1 MNRLFGTN
9 GVRGLANS
17 DMNVNLATDL
27 GRAIA
32 TFFKEGEIAIA
43 SDTRTSSD
51 MLRNAVIA
59 GVLSTGMSVCD
70 LGVLPSPALQ
80 FAVKHGGYNGGTII
94 TASHNPPEFNGIK
107 VIDTEGLELARSA
120 EEQIESHYFERTFKI
135 ASWESIGHISQDD
148 QWSDRYVEGIL
159 SKLDVDAIKKR
170 EFSVVLDCA
179 NGASYQSS
187 PAMFAKLGCKLT
199 TMNEEPDGTF
209 PGHSSEPTPENLRD
223 LSQAVIDVGA
233 DLGIAHDGDADRTIF
248 FDEKGNFLQGDKS
261 LSLMAGHILR
271 QKKGIVVTPVS
282 SSSCVEEV
290 VKRNGG
296 EILYSRVGAPI
307 VARTMLEK
315 GAVFGGEENGG
326 MIFPEHQYCRDGAM
340 AAAKVVEMLAVTGEK
355 FSKLVSELP
364 VYHNTKTKVTC
375 PDEKKPEALAKMAQ
389 AVESERIDKTDGL
402 KIYIESEWVL
412 VRPSGTEPIIRV
424 YAEAGS
430 KARADALA
438 EQYSEMLKGIV
449 AQLS

>member
-9 GVRGLANS
+9 GVRGLAND

-27 GRAIA
+27 GRAIG

-80 FAVKHGGYNGGTII
+80 FAVKNGGHKGGIII

-107 VIDTEGLELARSA
+107 VIDPEGLELARSD
-120 EEQIESHYFERTFKI
+120 EEQIESHYFERTFYT
-135 ASWESIGHISQDD
+135 APWESIGHIRQDD
-148 QWSDRYVEGIL
+148 QWSGRYVEGML
-159 SKLDVDAIKKR
+159 NKLDVEAIRKR

-179 NGASYQSS
+179 NGASFQTS
-187 PAMFAKLGCKLT
+187 PSMFAKLGCKLRT
-199 TMNEEPDGTF
+199 INEEPDGTF
-209 PGHSSEPTPENLRD
+209 PGHPSEPTPENLKD
-223 LSQAVIDVGA
+223 LSQAVLDMGA

-282 SSSCVEEV
+282 SSSCVEDV
-290 VKRNGG
+290 VRMNGG

-340 AAAKVVEMLAVTGEK
+340 AAAKVLEMLAINGEK
-355 FSKLVSELP
+355 LSKLVSELP
-364 VYHNTKTKVTC
+364 VYHNTKKKVTC
-375 PDEKKPEALAKMAQ
+375 PDEKKSEALAKMAKV
-389 AVESERIDKTDGL
+389 VESERIDKTDGL
-402 KIYIESEWVL
+402 KIYFESEWVL

-424 YAEAGS
+424 YAEAKS
-430 KARADALA
+430 RDRADALA
-438 EQYSEMLKGIV
+438 DRYSEMLKEIV

>member
-17 DMNVNLATDL
+17 DMNINLAIDL
-27 GRAIA
+27 GRAIG
-32 TFFKEGEIAIA
+32 TFFKEGELAIA

-51 MLRNAVIA
+51 MLRNAVTA

-70 LGVLPSPALQ
+70 LGVVPSPALQ
-80 FAVKHGGYNGGTII
+80 FAVKNGGYNGGIII

-107 VIDTEGLELARSA
+107 VIDPEGLELARSD
-120 EEQIESHYFERTFKI
+120 EEQIESNYFARTFKT
-135 ASWESIGHISQDD
+135 ASWESIGKINSDD
-148 QWSDRYVEGIL
+148 QWSGRYIEGIL
-159 SKLDVDAIKKR
+159 SQLDVDAIREK

-179 NGASYQSS
+179 NGASFQTS
-187 PAMFAKLGCKLT
+187 PDLFSKLGCRLRT
-199 TMNEEPDGTF
+199 LNEEPDGRF
-209 PGHSSEPTPENLRD
+209 PGHPSEPTPENLKD
-223 LSQAVIDVGA
+223 ISQAVIEMGA

-271 QKKGIVVTPVS
+271 RKKGIVVTPVS
-282 SSSCVEEV
+282 SSSCVEDV
-290 VKRNGG
+290 VSGNGG

-340 AAAKVVEMLAVTGEK
+340 AAAKVVEMLALTGE
-355 FSKLVSELP
+355 SLSELVSGLP
-364 VYHNTKTKVTC
+364 VYYTTKTKITC
-375 PDEKKPEALAKMAQ
+375 PDEKKPEALAKMAE
-389 AVESERIDKTDGL
+389 AVSSENIDKTDGL
-402 KIYIESEWVL
+402 KIYVDSEWVL
-412 VRPSGTEPIIRV
+412 IRPSGTESIIRV
-424 YAEAGS
+424 YAEAKS
-430 KARADALA
+430 EEQADMLA
-438 EQYSEMLKGIV
+438 ERYSKILKEIV